1 MRLLVSTF
9 GSAGDVYPMLGLAL
23 ALRGRGHEVT
33 FATNPYFEEPVRRYG
48 LPFEPL
54 GTVDEFRAV
63 VGNPGLWK
71 PRTGF
76 RVVFEGQRTG
86 FRDQYALCERLR
98 LPGVTNLF
106 GFGALLAREKL
117 GLPLVTVHLQPA
129 VMWSNHEQPVFAGIF
144 GPRWMKRSLYW
155 LGMTAFAHPPV
166 ARVLDPWR
174 AELGLPPMPRVD
186 RWWHSPDGVVG
197 LFPDWFGPP
206 QPDWPPNV
214 VTTDFPLWNDGSDTG
229 LPPDVAAFLAAGEP
243 PLVFTPGTANMHGRA
258 FFAAAV
264 DAAQRL
270 GRRALFLTKFP
281 EQIPASLPPGVMHAA
296 YVPLDVLLPR
306 AAAVVHHGGVG
317 SVSQALAAGVPQLVM
332 PLAHDQFDNLARV
345 VKLGVGAGVGVRR
358 FTGRRVAAVL
368 SRLLGSAD
376 VANACRIVAARLT
389 ARDGLKRAAVAV
401 EELFDRRAR
410 RDGTPEASR
419 AP

>member
-9 GSAGDVYPMLGLAL
+9 GSAGDVFPLLGLAR

-33 FATNPYFEEPVRRYG
+33 FATNPYFEELVRRHG

-54 GTVDEFRAV
+54 GTVAEFRAV
-63 VGNPGLWK
+63 VQNPGLWK

-86 FRDQYALCERLR
+86 FRQQYALHERLR
-98 LPGVTNLF
+98 RPGVTNLF

-117 GLPLVTVHLQPA
+117 GLPVVTVHLQPS
-129 VMWSNHEQPVFAGIF
+129 VMWSDHAPPDFAGLA
-144 GPRWMKRSLYW
+144 GPLWLRRLLYRV
-155 LGMTAFAHPPV
+155 GITFFAQPTV
-166 ARVLDPWR
+166 ARTINPWR
-174 AELGLPPMPRVD
+174 AELGLGPMPRVD

-214 VTTDFPLWNDGSDTG
+214 VTTDFPLWNDGSDAG
-229 LPPDVAAFLAAGEP
+229 LPADVAAFLDAGEP
-243 PLVFTPGTANMHGRA
+243 PLVFTPGSANMHGRA
-258 FFAAAV
+258 FFAAAL
-264 DAAQRL
+264 DATARL

-281 EQIPASLPPGVMHAA
+281 EQLPAALPPGVLHSA

-306 AAAVVHHGGVG
+306 AAAFVHHGGVG
-317 SVSQALAAGVPQLVM
+317 SLSQALAAGVPQLVM

-345 VKLGVGAGVGVRR
+345 RKLGVGDGLGVRR

-368 SRLLGSAD
+368 AQLLGSAD
-376 VANACRIVAARLT
+376 VARACRDAAARLT
-389 ARDGLKRAAVAV
+389 ARDGLTRAAAAV
-401 EELFDRRAR
+401 EAR
-410 RDGTPEASR
+410 LGGA
-419 AP
+419 